1 MYISEHVIVLS
12 KFCISCI
19 YCLCFTLY
27 NACMY
32 FFFPFCNWI
41 FILFSDGFLVNPL
54 DPTSYDCQDTVDLAK
69 DSFSTDEVQLTKTI
83 GYTTQKTHNY
93 VPQSAVALRCRVMP
107 PPCIKNPYQKDASEM
122 DIDRFGNQWAKCA
135 GVVLIFM
142 LFSRTFCFIFPL
154 LLLRQ
159 MLPQKKV
166 IGILRLEVLIG

>member
-1 MYISEHVIVLS
+1 M
-12 KFCISCI
+12 
-19 YCLCFTLY
+19 
-27 NACMY
+27 
-32 FFFPFCNWI
+32 
-41 FILFSDGFLVNPL
+41 
-54 DPTSYDCQDTVDLAK
+54 DLAK

-135 GVVLIFM
+135 GVVLMFI
-142 LFSRTFCFIFPL
+142 LFSRNFCFIFPL